1 MYYSVNLGQPSWK
14 THEFSMKNS
23 YRKLPIWDILTMWY
37 FKKSILFNA
46 CAWRAPLKGVDFQL
60 NNQLNTMFCSH
71 PLKLFKYDDF
81 YHFGTFW
88 QTIILTSILNHY
100 SAKWLKCIN
109 DLNLFTAT
117 ILRRRF
123 WEINDWNVNNLMPQ
137 LQLFCIIT
145 HLLTVT
151 ILLLV
156 CFSRKLMVYV
166 YKAYS
171 WNLPELIWY

>member
-1 MYYSVNLGQPSWK
+1 
-14 THEFSMKNS
+14 
-23 YRKLPIWDILTMWY
+23 MWY

-46 CAWRAPLKGVDFQL
+46 SAWRAPLKGVDLQL

-88 QTIILTSILNHY
+88 QTIIVTSSLNHY

-137 LQLFCIIT
+137 LQLFCIIIY
-145 HLLTVT
+145 LLTVT

-156 CFSRKLMVYV
+156 WFSRKLMVYV
-166 YKAYS
+166 HKAYS

>member
-1 MYYSVNLGQPSWK
+1 
-14 THEFSMKNS
+14 MKNS

-46 CAWRAPLKGVDFQL
+46 CAWRTPLKGVDLQL

-156 CFSRKLMVYV
+156 WFSRKLMVYV

-171 WNLPELIWY
+171 